1 MAFLVGGAN
10 SAADTG
16 YNIANSL
23 RSNQPDAA
31 YLSFA
36 VSSPNT
42 DIFTISM
49 WVKTSLISSGSTT
62 FFEIGKA
69 LTGEIGDYTT
79 FTGHLDVD
87 GRSQFDAY
95 DGVAN
100 GYSIRWG
107 TPPATVLRDPAAW
120 YHIVMRMDS
129 SQAVLDNRAR
139 LYLNGED
146 ISSRMTKTVDP
157 DQNDDYFNATGS
169 SVYFPGGVSYTGANT
184 KWNGHIAECAYID
197 GTSYAASTFAET
209 DEDSGIW
216 KPKDF
221 KDDVTFGTNGLYLE
235 FKQSGTNQDS
245 SGLGADTSG
254 NDNHMAVTNF
264 VATDQTTDTP
274 TNNFATFNPLMYYPA
289 IVSGTI
295 TVLAFSEG
303 NTKVTGSSSGTGF
316 TPAIGSIG
324 VSNGKWYY
332 EFYTSTDDSGTKVGG
347 AMDNDFIA
355 NGDKDIHEAFYG
367 VRASNGTFY
376 YNDSTN
382 ESLSNAT
389 EWKDNGDILSVALNL
404 DDMEI
409 SFSTNGASYTA
420 AQSIT
425 GNTATSGTL
434 HPAIYLADDEI
445 VTVNFGNPNWVL
457 SSGNADA
464 NGYGNFE
471 YAPPNGYYA
480 LCTKNLAEFG

>member
-254 NDNHMAVTNF
+254 NDNHMAVTNLA
-264 VATDQTTDTP
+264 ATDQCTDTP
-274 TNNFATFNPLMYYPA
+274 TNNFATMNPLVYNYA
-289 IVSGTI
+289 NI
-295 TVLAFSEG
+295 TYSEG
-303 NTKVTGSSSGTGF
+303 NLHLLTGNSENSF
-316 TPAIGSIG
+316 TTNTIAPAK
-324 VSNGKWYY
+324 GKWYTEIKVTDVGSDALLGITKKPVPVGPNHY
-332 EFYTSTDDSGTKVGG
+332 PGQQAYDVAYYSGGHKAIGTSFSSYGDSYTTNDIIGIAMDLDNDKVYFAKNNTWQDSGDPTSGATGTGAISIPSLSGFDDVFIAAGEWNGSDTST
-347 AMDNDFIA
+347 F
-355 NGDKDIHEAFYG
+355 E
-367 VRASNGTFY
+367 
-376 YNDSTN
+376 
-382 ESLSNAT
+382 L
-389 EWKDNGDILSVALNL
+389 
-404 DDMEI
+404 
-409 SFSTNGASYTA
+409 
-420 AQSIT
+420 
-425 GNTATSGTL
+425 
-434 HPAIYLADDEI
+434 
-445 VTVNFGNPNWVL
+445 NFGNPSFSI

-471 YAPPNGYYA
+471 YAPPSGYYA
-480 LCTKNLAEFG
+480 LCTKNLAEYG

>member
-1 MAFLVGGAN
+1 MAFLIGGAN

-49 WVKTSLISSGSTT
+49 WVKTSLISSGSIT

-79 FTGHLDVD
+79 FAGHLDVD
-87 GRSQFDAY
+87 GRTQFDAY

-100 GYSIRWG
+100 GFSIRWG
-107 TPPATVLRDPAAW
+107 TPPATVLRDPSAW

-129 SQAVLDNRAR
+129 SQAVLANRAR
-139 LYLNGED
+139 IYLNGED

-264 VATDQTTDTP
+264 VATDQCTDTP
-274 TNNFATFNPLMYYPA
+274 TNNFATLNPLTDA
-289 IVSGTI
+289 TND
-295 TVLAFSEG
+295 LSEG
-303 NTKVTGSSSGTGF
+303 NTVSDLDDGTYATSTTIF
-316 TPAIGSIG
+316 AA
-324 VSNGKWYY
+324 NGKWYA
-332 EFYTSTDDSGTKVGG
+332 EFKVTDLAGSDAYIRIGVVSAEQNASNLGDGNETYCFLGDGRTYVEGSASSYGSAINTDDIFMVALDTDNNKVWYGINGTWLESGTVGDPAG
-347 AMDNDFIA
+347 N
-355 NGDKDIHEAFYG
+355 
-367 VRASNGTFY
+367 S
-376 YNDSTN
+376 N
-382 ESLSNAT
+382 ESHAIDSGPAF
-389 EWKDNGDILSVALNL
+389 GFAIASGSGSYSP
-404 DDMEI
+404 EI
-409 SFSTNGASYTA
+409 
-420 AQSIT
+420 QC
-425 GNTATSGTL
+425 
-434 HPAIYLADDEI
+434 
-445 VTVNFGNPNWVL
+445 NFGNPAFSI

-471 YAPPNGYYA
+471 YAVPSGFYA